1 MQFVSLLEYGTIA
14 LLAGILLLIVMSSRV
29 RRAAKSK
36 EPLWRPVLD
45 SELAR
50 WEALTYGQLLE
61 QLVDLQAY
69 SVDYQ
74 GKTFQVEVELIE
86 NTPEYLH
93 VIVAVDDGELP
104 ESIKPLAESF
114 IRKKF

>member
-1 MQFVSLLEYGTIA
+1 MQFVSLVEYGTIA
-14 LLAGILLLIVMSSRV
+14 LLVGSLFFIVLLV
-29 RRAAKSK
+29 RATSAAKSK

-50 WEALTYGQLLE
+50 WKALSIEQLLE

-69 SVDYQ
+69 LVDYQ
-74 GKTFQVEVELIE
+74 GQAFQVEVELIE
-86 NTPEYLH
+86 NTAVYVH
-93 VIVAVDDGELP
+93 AVVAVCDGELP

-114 IRKKF
+114 ICRKS